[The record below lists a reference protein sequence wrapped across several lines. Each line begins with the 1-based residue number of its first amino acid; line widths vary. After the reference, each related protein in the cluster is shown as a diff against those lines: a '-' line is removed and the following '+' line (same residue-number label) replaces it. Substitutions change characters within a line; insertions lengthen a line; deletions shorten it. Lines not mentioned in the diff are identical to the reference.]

1 MNNDFLILIVCTAI
15 LVIFI
20 AFWKRIE
27 NDDFFR
33 MKILF
38 REDYKYYKYCLKNKD
53 NFQVEERRI
62 TSYVLIY
69 DKIRIIVW
77 DDGLLG
83 IIKNNDCVFTSFH
96 KKAAEKLKEALKP
109 KIEEYEKENKNKRNK
124 SYNLNS

>member
-1 MNNDFLILIVCTAI
+1 
-15 LVIFI
+15 
-20 AFWKRIE
+20 
-27 NDDFFR
+27 

-62 TSYVLIY
+62 TSYVLAY

-77 DDGLLG
+77 DDGILG
-83 IIKNNDCVFTSFH
+83 VIKDKDCVFTSYH
-96 KKAAEKLKEALKP
+96 KTAAEKLKEALKP

-124 SYNLNS
+124 SYSRNR